1 MQLGVATNGIIVKRK
16 LMSSKLNAICSFSK
30 SIYFHEISIS
40 FGLITRIQE
49 KLKKSCEFF
58 GPIRSLYV

>member
-1 MQLGVATNGIIVKRK
+1 MKLGVSTNGIIIKRK
-16 LMSSKLNAICSFSK
+16 LISSKLNAIYILSK
-30 SIYFHEISIS
+30 SIYFHEISLS